1 MYVDLPGNKLDS
13 NNSDWCELPSNEML
27 FWNEALDR
35 LLPQRQI
42 GSKENPKEKFSGM
55 VQFWREWNPQLGHGV
70 WNKVYR
76 NGHKLQAFN
85 QWEVEFLAQ
94 LALHSVG
101 QTYHPVSLVREGT
114 ASDPRLLG
122 GTRPAQYLIQTRDA
136 GPTLADWLRMPVRS
150 GNQLTPVAHCLV
162 SPENFLLMAQSLLRA
177 LENIHAM
184 NFIHCDLHAGN
195 ISIPAKVM
203 QPPVDGKNADSALS
217 FQLNLPELTLID
229 FGFSINCRKTP
240 YTTLPFA
247 QDGYRARISPH
258 LKSVLATI
266 EEQTTKQLPKEK
278 HWDEVWLDANFWQS
292 WIGASPLDL
301 IKTIDWREDLYQ
313 LGYLLADIRDG
324 TGPDAMHLGGRIL
337 CKSRQAEVNTLIDE
351 LPEQLMRWG
360 EDVGTA
366 APQKPHRDYLNRIDA
381 ALTLARHNGDTAIA
395 TFTLNI
401 KDYDS
406 IPSSPLQPETAV
418 IPVRQRAAPET
429 LCNQTTANPS
439 QPFKPWSQQ
448 SGVQAKPVQTFA
460 VGQRFKERPFLPDMV
475 VLSNGRF
482 IMGSE
487 ATPESQPE
495 HTVQLRYPANHALAV
510 ASTALSFEQWDAAV
524 RAGGV
529 TYRPDDEGVGRG
541 DLPVVQVSW
550 LDAQAYLA
558 WVNQQTSLD
567 VALAH
572 LRYRLL
578 TEAEWEYAARAGTRS
593 RYWWGDEFSAKHALL
608 QTANSSG
615 QPQSVQA
622 GSANPWGLLGMIG
635 NVWEWVEDSYH
646 PDYQGAPG
654 DGSAWVKGDNND
666 PGMSLRQ
673 MRGGSWGSPA
683 SPAGVAAR
691 AWNSA
696 QWRSP
701 FIGIRLARLV
711 SVR

>member
-1 MYVDLPGNKLDS
+1 MYVDLPDNKPDS
-13 NNSDWCELPSNEML
+13 NNSDWDELPSNEML
-27 FWNEALDR
+27 LWGEALDR

-101 QTYHPVSLVREGT
+101 QTYHPVSLLREGT

-184 NFIHCDLHAGN
+184 NFVHCDLHAGN

-203 QPPVDGKNADSALS
+203 LPPVDGKNADSALS

-258 LKSVLATI
+258 LKRVLVTI

-313 LGYLLADIRDG
+313 LGHLLADIRDG

-360 EDVGTA
+360 ENVGTA
-366 APQKPHRDYLNRIDA
+366 TPPRPHREYLNRIDA
-381 ALTLARHNGDTAIA
+381 VLTQARHNGDTAIT

-406 IPSSPLQPETAV
+406 IQSQPKQPETAA

-429 LCNQTTANPS
+429 QIRFTGTNSLQQEN
-439 QPFKPWSQQ
+439 QQ
-448 SGVQAKPVQTFA
+448 SFCDFQDVAEPWCPVVVAIPAHAAEHANSWNSIKGIAVSKDPITVEQFSAFIQNSGNFKSCWKDAVQKLKNP
-460 VGQRFKERPFLPDMV
+460 MV
-475 VLSNGRF
+475 NVTRGDCEAWLDWFNRQLLISFQGR
-482 IMGSE
+482 
-487 ATPESQPE
+487 
-495 HTVQLRYPANHALAV
+495 HALP
-510 ASTALSFEQWDAAV
+510 E
-524 RAGGV
+524 
-529 TYRPDDEGVGRG
+529 
-541 DLPVVQVSW
+541 
-550 LDAQAYLA
+550 
-558 WVNQQTSLD
+558 
-567 VALAH
+567 
-572 LRYRLL
+572 YRLL
-578 TEAEWEYAARAGTRS
+578 TEDEWRYCCACGTNADYFIGQKQRS
-593 RYWWGDEFSAKHALL
+593 NIRKGDAIYKFSEANIAHERWPDRDNKVEALHINHEW
-608 QTANSSG
+608 NSIN
-615 QPQSVQA
+615 A
-622 GSANPWGLLGMIG
+622 FNLRGMHG
-635 NVWEWVEDSYH
+635 NVWEVVTSNN
-646 PDYQGAPG
+646 GA
-654 DGSAWVKGDNND
+654 STFI
-666 PGMSLRQ
+666 
-673 MRGGSWGSPA
+673 RGGSYASSPKELAANNVKSIDQNHCGSD
-683 SPAGVAAR
+683 
-691 AWNSA
+691 
-696 QWRSP
+696 
-701 FIGIRLARLV
+701 IGFRICRNLYPNELKN
-711 SVR
+711 